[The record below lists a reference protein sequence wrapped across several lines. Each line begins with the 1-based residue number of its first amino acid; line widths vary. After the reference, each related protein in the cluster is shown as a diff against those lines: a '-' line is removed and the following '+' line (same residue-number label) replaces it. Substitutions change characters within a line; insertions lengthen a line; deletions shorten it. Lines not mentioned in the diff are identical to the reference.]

1 VSLQAK
7 SSVPVQCLTLAS
19 LHSALVLA
27 WSADLKEA
35 TFIFFACSRIC
46 FSWAATACHAKSHTI
61 NICTVLYW
69 SKKTHFAATPQLGT
83 GHKLHLTFTIATI

>member
-1 VSLQAK
+1 
-7 SSVPVQCLTLAS
+7 VQCLTLAN

-46 FSWAATACHAKSHTI
+46 FSWAATACHAKTTQSTSAQFFITQRKHI
-61 NICTVLYW
+61 LPPLLNW
-69 SKKTHFAATPQLGT
+69 AQDKNSD
-83 GHKLHLTFTIATI
+83 

>member
-1 VSLQAK
+1 
-7 SSVPVQCLTLAS
+7 VQSLTLAS

-61 NICTVLYW
+61 NKFTVLYCL
-69 SKKTHFAATPQLGT
+69 KKTYFAATAQLGT
-83 GHKLHLTFTIATI
+83 GQKFQSTFTIETI